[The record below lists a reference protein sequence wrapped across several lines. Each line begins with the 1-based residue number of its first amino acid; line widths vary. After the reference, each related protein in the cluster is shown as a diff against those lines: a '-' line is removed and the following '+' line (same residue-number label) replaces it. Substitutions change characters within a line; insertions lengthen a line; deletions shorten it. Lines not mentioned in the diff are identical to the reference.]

1 MRLLIGLLTAV
12 AALGSPVS
20 AADSRNPDWPC
31 VQAKVPETSLGAVWN
46 GPPID
51 DVGTAWQSDPKLS
64 ALVSRLTA
72 RRTPLADAQ
81 TAISDFITGASAER
95 QDKAKLLF
103 AGLFAVLNQERTEV
117 INGIER
123 LARRQSEMVEAIRA
137 DTARLRAQQDAADRD
152 QRKVDELADQIAW
165 STRIFDDRRR
175 TVRYVCEVPVLIEQR
190 LFALGRAVQQAME

>member
-1 MRLLIGLLTAV
+1 
-12 AALGSPVS
+12 
-20 AADSRNPDWPC
+20 

-152 QRKVDELADQIAW
+152 QGKVDELADQIAW